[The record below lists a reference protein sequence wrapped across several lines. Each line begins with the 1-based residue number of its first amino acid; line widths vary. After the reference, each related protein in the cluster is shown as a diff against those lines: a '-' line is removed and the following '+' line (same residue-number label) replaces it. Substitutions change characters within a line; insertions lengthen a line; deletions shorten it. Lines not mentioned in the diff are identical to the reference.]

1 MKSRR
6 PAIDYEPMGEEKVP
20 KVVITI
26 RKGRDAKSKRA
37 LLDGVHNA
45 LVEAFGIP
53 ENDRFQVIHEIEPD
67 NWDIARSD
75 NEVMVEITAFAGRS
89 LDAKRALYKA
99 IVQNLKEAGVEPL
112 DVFIIVND
120 LPLEN
125 WGLRGGIAGVD
136 IDFGFKIDV

>member
-1 MKSRR
+1 M
-6 PAIDYEPMGEEKVP
+6 P
-20 KVVITI
+20 KVVLTI

-37 LLDGVHNA
+37 LLDGVHDA

-53 ENDRFQVIHEIEPD
+53 DHDRFQVIHEIEPE
-67 NWDIARSD
+67 NWDIPRSEH
-75 NEVMVEITAFAGRS
+75 EVMVEITAFAGRS
-89 LDAKRALYKA
+89 VDAKRALYRA
-99 IVQNLKEAGVEPL
+99 IVRNLEQAGVEPL

-136 IDFGFKIDV
+136 IDFGFKIEV